1 MKDFIKE
8 REEKDV
14 MSSEP
19 LFCDIAGNMVSTT
32 VMLAIVMSTFVA
44 VSWAE
49 AATEPKIAEEAA
61 TEAKIAADA
70 ATETKIA
77 AEAATEAMKIWAEV
91 AEEPAPLLQQS
102 SPQSVPQNFPLE
114 PPPLKHGGILARVFT
129 APQRKRI
136 RATGHALV

>member
-1 MKDFIKE
+1 
-8 REEKDV
+8 

-19 LFCDIAGNMVSTT
+19 LFCDIAGDMVSTT

-70 ATETKIA
+70 ATEAKIA
-77 AEAATEAMKIWAEV
+77 AEAATEPKIAAEA
-91 AEEPAPLLQQS
+91 AEEPAPNL
-102 SPQSVPQNFPLE
+102 PQSLPQSLPQNFPPE
-114 PPPLKHGGILARVFT
+114 PPPLKRGGILERVFT